1 MNRVNCFHLA
11 EWGTWPTF
19 IFIFITMAPYARWVL
34 PSFKQTLLGAC
45 DEYMT
50 TNDRGNDKTRS
61 KLITRVAKDI
71 TDIVEGNE
79 GERVPDDLEKVGNYF
94 PLART
99 YLTMFIVC
107 PHMVWQLR
115 IRQCH

>member
-1 MNRVNCFHLA
+1 
-11 EWGTWPTF
+11 
-19 IFIFITMAPYARWVL
+19 MAPYARWVL
-34 PSFKQTLLGAC
+34 PSFKQTQLGAC

-71 TDIVEGNE
+71 TDIVERNE
-79 GERVPDDLEKVGNYF
+79 GERVPDDLEKVGNHF

-107 PHMVWQLR
+107 PHTVWQLC